1 MAEPREP
8 TGKARKTGGRTAS
21 DAKSA
26 QNTTNDESGV
36 NSTAMSEPMPE
47 YLAAPCEKVIAGAN
61 NTYIILGRDRPFD
74 RASGK
79 AGRGESHCGMV
90 RIIAGLQGYDAKA
103 VNQEGKK
110 LFADPDLE
118 KDAASIY
125 ISQKA
130 VIDDYLSLAT
140 EPNQTIDPDNPKSAI
155 ALKADEIR
163 VVSRQDIKMVTVT
176 DKKNAQGGDIQSTYG
191 IHLVGGNKAEDLE
204 PMVRGDQLVKYL
216 KKLQEEISK
225 LNGIFAGYIDYQ
237 RNINE
242 AFFLHYH
249 DVLPN
254 LLLTMPPFKAW
265 PQTLD
270 GMTKHFSRSLRSLV
284 TQKANLSTLEENY
297 LSSTNYGKSENKNSP
312 AYILSG
318 YHKLN

>member
-1 MAEPREP
+1 MAEP
-8 TGKARKTGGRTAS
+8 TGKAKRTEGQTAS

-26 QNTTNDESGV
+26 QNITNDEAGV

-90 RIIAGLQGYDAKA
+90 RIIAGLQGYSAKA
-103 VNQEGKK
+103 VNEEGKK

-130 VIDDYLSLAT
+130 VIDDYLSLST

-155 ALKADEIR
+155 ALKADEVR
-163 VVSRQDIKMVTVT
+163 VVSRQDIKMVTGT
-176 DKKNAQGGDIQSTYG
+176 DKKTAQGNDIQSTYG

-237 RNINE
+237 NNINL
-242 AFFLHYH
+242 AFMTHYH

-254 LLLTMPPFKAW
+254 LLLTMPSFHAW
-265 PQTLD
+265 PDTIS
-270 GMTKHFSRSLRSLV
+270 GITKQFSRSLRSLV
-284 TQKANLSTLEENY
+284 TQKTNLASIEENY
-297 LSSTNYGKSENKNSP
+297 LSSTNYGKNESKSSP

-318 YHKLN
+318 FHKLN